1 MGTAHGVEMRGSI
14 GGIILA
20 GGSGSRMNYQDKPLL
35 TLGSR
40 RIIDFIISSAFT
52 QVDEL
57 ILNVNRHPERFLDLG
72 LPIVI
77 DEYASTAGPLAG
89 VLAGIT
95 WYRRHRSDIGFL
107 ASFPGDTPWFPDT
120 IVSLM
125 QYKMQQDGSDV
136 AWLCTQ
142 GQLQPLF
149 SVWSFA
155 VADRIAI
162 ALAQGVYSPMAF
174 IRSQSNT
181 LVKIDDYPLGHF
193 DNINNPEELQRA
205 RNLARHLEQKG
216 SGNI

>member
-1 MGTAHGVEMRGSI
+1 MQGRT

-35 TLGSR
+35 TLGSQ
-40 RIIDFIISSAFT
+40 RIIDFIISGAFT

-72 LPIVI
+72 LPVVM
-77 DEYASTAGPLAG
+77 DDYGSAAGPLAG

-120 IVSLM
+120 IVGFM
-125 QYKMQQDGSDV
+125 QHKMQQDGSEV

-155 VADRIAI
+155 LAGRIAT

-181 LVKIDDYPLGHF
+181 LVKIDDYELGHF
-193 DNINNPEELQRA
+193 DNINTPEQLQRA
-205 RNLARHLEQKG
+205 RNLALHFEQND
-216 SGNI
+216 S